1 MKLREIYNILDNIS
15 PFELQEG
22 WDNSGVNIGDLNRDI
37 EEIYIS
43 LEVTK
48 EILEEARENSLFIVH
63 HPLIFSSLK
72 SIDFNLYP
80 SNLIEIMI
88 KKRISLIALHTNFDK
103 SHLNRYVFEKVL
115 GFKVERERDFILE
128 SKIDISSDKL
138 FKLLKEKLNL
148 KYLKV
153 VNGKENID
161 SIALTTGSGASLIDK
176 INSSCFLTGD
186 IKYHDAMKAKSQDLM
201 LIDIGHFESEIFFSE
216 ILKEELENLGIFAI
230 ICEFKNPFELI
241 V

>member
-48 EILEEARENSLFIVH
+48 EILEEAREDSLFIVH
-63 HPLIFSSLK
+63 HPLIFSPLK
-72 SIDFNLYP
+72 SLDFTKYP
-80 SNLIEIMI
+80 SNLLEIMA
-88 KKRISLIALHTNFDK
+88 KKSISLIALHTNFDK
-103 SHLNRYVFEKVL
+103 THLNRYVFEKIL
-115 GFKVERERDFILE
+115 EFKIEKERDFILE
-128 SKIDISSDKL
+128 SKIDISSNEL
-138 FKLLKEKLNL
+138 FKLLKERLNL
-148 KYLKV
+148 EHLRV
-153 VNGKENID
+153 VNRKDKID
-161 SIALTTGSGASLIDK
+161 SIALTTGSGASLIDEVE
-176 INSSCFLTGD
+176 SSCFLTGD
-186 IKYHDAMKAKSQDLM
+186 IKYHDAMKAKSKNLM
-201 LIDIGHFESEIFFSE
+201 LVDIGHFESEVFFSS

-230 ICEFKNPFELI
+230 ICRLKNPFEI

>member
-1 MKLREIYNILDNIS
+1 MRLREIYNILDGIS

-22 WDNSGVNIGDLNRDI
+22 WDNSGLNIGDLNRDI

-72 SIDFNLYP
+72 SLDFSIYP
-80 SNLIEIMI
+80 SNLLELMV
-88 KKRISLIALHTNFDK
+88 KKQIALIALHTNFDK

-115 GFKVERERDFILE
+115 GFKVEREKDFILE

-138 FKLLKEKLNL
+138 FKLLKERLNL
-148 KYLKV
+148 DYLRV
-153 VNGKENID
+153 VNRKDKID
-161 SIALTTGSGASLIDK
+161 SIALTTGSGASLIDEVE
-176 INSSCFLTGD
+176 SCCFLTGD

-201 LIDIGHFESEIFFSE
+201 LVDIGHFESEIFFSS
-216 ILKEELENLGIFAI
+216 ILKEELENLGLFAI
-230 ICEFKNPFELI
+230 ICELKNPFEI